1 MTSLEKYKKLVH
13 YFFQGNTS
21 RNFINHLLCLIRLLL
36 TANII
41 CISHYFRWISWPFL
55 RARIQHSFEFHCVL
69 SGLDVSVWLNKQNGF
84 LCFSFFTI
92 CIFIFFLALS
102 YMYVLFL
109 IPPRVLS
116 DLEEGY
122 EKSVL
127 TRTKPFLLQR
137 TLGIYNFFL
146 KRMWFYLP
154 FNAITT
160 WN

>member
-1 MTSLEKYKKLVH
+1 M
-13 YFFQGNTS
+13 
-21 RNFINHLLCLIRLLL
+21 
-36 TANII
+36 
-41 CISHYFRWISWPFL
+41 
-55 RARIQHSFEFHCVL
+55 L

-160 WN
+160 